1 MGMLALALLLAPA
14 MATAMPT
21 PHRRHGRIED
31 GPGAGPWERRT
42 PEELGLDGPAL
53 DAAEEYLNEEMGG
66 RQCFMVVKDGYIV
79 KEAYRLGHTESSVR
93 SAASVTKS
101 LCSLM
106 YGMAVE
112 QGWANVEDLVRER
125 NSGNTRQCAADA
137 DFRHVLTMTGRSI
150 DPPLFQYD
158 ASGTACLDTVADFF
172 AQNNPQGLDPNE
184 WKDRF
189 FREAL
194 GEAEKHAPLFSYK
207 DFKNIL
213 PRQARDKHR
222 QS

>member
-1 MGMLALALLLAPA
+1 MVMLRLALLLAPA

-21 PHRRHGRIED
+21 PHQHRRHGRIED

-194 GEAEKHAPLFSYK
+194 GEAEKTCTSLF
-207 DFKNIL
+207 I
-213 PRQARDKHR
+213 
-222 QS
+222 

>member
-1 MGMLALALLLAPA
+1 MVMLRLALLLAPA

-21 PHRRHGRIED
+21 PHQHRRHGRIED

-194 GEAEKHAPLFSYK
+194 GEAGKHAPLFSYK
-207 DFKNIL
+207 DEHFAKTG
-213 PRQARDKHR
+213 
-222 QS
+222 SG

>member
-1 MGMLALALLLAPA
+1 M
-14 MATAMPT
+14 
-21 PHRRHGRIED
+21 
-31 GPGAGPWERRT
+31 
-42 PEELGLDGPAL
+42 
-53 DAAEEYLNEEMGG
+53 
-66 RQCFMVVKDGYIV
+66 VKDGYIV

-194 GEAEKHAPLFSYK
+194 GDQKTPLFIQRRSFCQ
-207 DFKNIL
+207 DRLGTNIGKSQKQRCFSQAGRTPIGRASSAAAHPSKPPAATSPA
-213 PRQARDKHR
+213 PRSCCLTTVSGRGRGSSSTATTPSRAAA
-222 QS
+222 